1 MEWHIVW
8 FMTEE
13 EVLTVLSWFENNEP
27 KSDAEGLEAKLIK
40 AAEAWTY
47 EELTAEQP
55 EENGVLIWFS
65 EMGLENG
72 LSFLE
77 DFCEVGEGKISIPG
91 VRDIIDVNDGE
102 EEIKEED
109 AKSLIERLSISGEG
123 IKGFREK
130 LIEFSKIV
138 DPGVAVPTITE
149 EDLLNIG
156 LDALA
161 TEEYG
166 GFEEEELEVM
176 VKAYPQLNRLPT
188 FSTLIPPSRLRFD
201 TANYRLA
208 EMSGATKL
216 KDTEKLLLDALTRDE
231 IELGQTQVRNL
242 MYESGKDDDFKILGL
257 ARNMEQRGFR
267 EEFPVVVVSLKFGE
281 IRKQDGATKSFID
294 QLAFAEGD
302 GLEFLIADGNRR
314 RSAVARIEERLERGE
329 YDTKPATKANAEKI
343 VEGGIPCIVHLAHDI
358 DEVHSI
364 RKEIQTAH
372 HRIGQLDWTPYA
384 DAFNLEQRFTEMKG
398 RGYSDTFC
406 YKRLGTEMDKDHN
419 DLRREMRALRLLR
432 EAVSHNIIADTEMQ
446 EHYGIT
452 KSYLLS
458 RQTAK
463 FFSFEG
469 GSDGGH
475 WPVAGTDEE
484 NDFKEFLKFVFSKD
498 VVQSK
503 ESAATVSYQESI
515 RKAMSYDGGGELR
528 NLIDSGTLTV
538 ENIKTIVEAVQVEG
552 GSKKMGMKKYLA
564 QVKKK
569 LKAQA
574 WAGEEE
580 IYSSWDNTPKSIE
593 QQHLEAVKKMVGD
606 LIDDIVKAKADN
618 TTPEWMT
625 DLEAVIDECELD
637 EKQKT
642 MAKGLFAAYESI
654 ELYLEGLED
663 IPKLHQLKQEI
674 ESRKTSDGATDLNA
688 QGAEPAGSEE
698 SDTEK
703 SLDEHD

>member
-1 MEWHIVW
+1 MEWHIVG
-8 FMTEE
+8 FMTGEE
-13 EVLTVLSWFENNEP
+13 ALTVLSWFENNEP
-27 KSDAEGLEAKLIK
+27 KSDAEELEAKLIK

-47 EELTAEQP
+47 EEITAEQP
-55 EENGVLIWFS
+55 EENGVIIWFS

-91 VRDIIDVNDGE
+91 VRDIIEVNDGE
-102 EEIKEED
+102 EEINEED
-109 AKSLIERLSISGEG
+109 AKSLIERLSIGGAG
-123 IKGFREK
+123 IKGFKEK

-138 DPGVAVPTITE
+138 NPGAPVPIVTE

-161 TEEYG
+161 TQEYG
-166 GFEEEELEVM
+166 GFEQEEIEVM
-176 VKAYPQLNRLPT
+176 INAYPQLNRLPT

-208 EMSGATKL
+208 ELSGATKL
-216 KDTEKLLLDALTRDE
+216 KDSEKLLLDALTRDE
-231 IELGQTQVRNL
+231 IELGQTQVSNL
-242 MYESGKDDDFKILGL
+242 MYESGKNDDFKILGL

-267 EEFPVVVVSLKFGE
+267 EEFPIVVVSLTFGE
-281 IRKQDGATKSFID
+281 IREQDEATGSFID
-294 QLAFAEGD
+294 QLPFAEGD

-314 RSAVARIEERLERGE
+314 RSAVGRIEEKLERGD
-329 YDTKPATKANAEKI
+329 YDSKPATKANAEKI
-343 VEGGIPCIVHLAHDI
+343 VEGGVPCIVHLAHDI

-384 DAFNLEQRFTEMKG
+384 DAFNLEQRFREMKV
-398 RGYSDTFC
+398 RGYTDTFC
-406 YKRLGTEMDKDHN
+406 YQRLGREMDKDHN

-432 EAVSHNIIADTEMQ
+432 EAVNHNIIADTEMQ

-469 GSDGGH
+469 GNDGGH
-475 WPVAGTDEE
+475 WPAAGTDKE
-484 NDFKEFLKFVFSKD
+484 NDFKEFLKFVYSKD

-515 RKAMSYDGGGELR
+515 TKAMSYDGGGELQK
-528 NLIDSGTLTV
+528 LLDSGTLTV

-574 WAGEEE
+574 WASEED
-580 IYSSWDNTPKSIE
+580 IYSSWDSTPKSSE
-593 QQHLEAVKKMVGD
+593 QQHLEAVNKMIVD
-606 LIDDIVKAKADN
+606 LIADIVKAKADN

-625 DLEAVIDECELD
+625 VLEAVIDACELD
-637 EKQKT
+637 EKLKT
-642 MAKGLFAAYESI
+642 MAKSLSAAYDTLDS
-654 ELYLEGLED
+654 YLEGLGD
-663 IPKLHQLKQEI
+663 IPKLNQLKQDI
-674 ESRKTSDGATDLNA
+674 ESLQTSGDATDLNTQA
-688 QGAEPAGSEE
+688 AEPASSEE
-698 SDTEK
+698 SDTQ
-703 SLDEHD
+703 